1 MCCFFVCVSS
11 GSQLE
16 TGKGTILLSF
26 VSAARQTAKLSRSTT
41 TAPTHAAAAAAGRRH
56 TDSTAFSLLAVEG
69 NMLGVSGASV

>member
-1 MCCFFVCVSS
+1 MCVSS

-41 TAPTHAAAAAAGRRH
+41 TAPTHAAAAAGRRH